1 VAIDHTTPVGQ
12 VRLLIADTTESAL
25 TLTDQQVEGY
35 LGLYGGTA
43 ATSTLS
49 QTRRAAADALDAIA
63 TSEAL
68 VSKVI
73 RTHDL
78 STDGAKLAD
87 VLRKQA
93 ATLRAQADTADD
105 DAAGG
110 FLDVAEFSPYPGG
123 VPELTERPLYGWP

>member
-1 VAIDHTTPVGQ
+1 VPIDYTTPVGQ
-12 VRLLIADTTESAL
+12 VRLLIADTNESAL
-25 TLTDQQVEGY
+25 TLSNDQVEGY
-35 LGLYGGTA
+35 LGLYGADAT
-43 ATSTLS
+43 TSTLS

-73 RTHDL
+73 RTQDL

-87 VLRKQA
+87 ALRKQA

-123 VPELTERPLYGWP
+123 GPELTERGWW